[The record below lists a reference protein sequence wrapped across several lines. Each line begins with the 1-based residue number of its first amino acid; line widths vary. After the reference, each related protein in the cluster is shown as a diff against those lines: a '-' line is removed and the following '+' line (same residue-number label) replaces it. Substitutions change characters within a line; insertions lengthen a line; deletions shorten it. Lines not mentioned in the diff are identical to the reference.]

1 MTTTF
6 HSHHP
11 LSLSAFH
18 HTMDLQPAWS
28 NACLCGR
35 TFTSPR
41 GYTYH
46 QRNCSKTK
54 KRLSS
59 ALEKVRE
66 VNQAKK
72 RRIAGAA
79 QHEATLS
86 PITEE
91 VVQPQA
97 SGSWTPASSPPRSAV
112 PELPMNDTPLPGV
125 QQQVGSFVP

>member
-1 MTTTF
+1 
-6 HSHHP
+6 
-11 LSLSAFH
+11 
-18 HTMDLQPAWS
+18 MDLQLAWS
-28 NACLCGR
+28 NACLCGW

-41 GYTYH
+41 GYMYH

-54 KRLSS
+54 KQLSS
-59 ALEKVRE
+59 ALEKARE
-66 VNQAKK
+66 VHQAKK
-72 RRIAGAA
+72 RRIAGAV

-97 SGSWTPASSPPRSAV
+97 SGSWTPGSPPRLAV